1 MLDEEISK
9 IFCQV
14 IMFLLH
20 AMYSSCKM
28 CFFFM
33 SLPTCVSSLMW
44 PGLQDLWIYK
54 DAPPQLLNMQ
64 PFLSLGISEILK
76 AVSDLAE

>member
-1 MLDEEISK
+1 
-9 IFCQV
+9 
-14 IMFLLH
+14 
-20 AMYSSCKM
+20 M

-64 PFLSLGISEILK
+64 PFLSLGISETLK
-76 AVSDLAE
+76 AVYDLAE